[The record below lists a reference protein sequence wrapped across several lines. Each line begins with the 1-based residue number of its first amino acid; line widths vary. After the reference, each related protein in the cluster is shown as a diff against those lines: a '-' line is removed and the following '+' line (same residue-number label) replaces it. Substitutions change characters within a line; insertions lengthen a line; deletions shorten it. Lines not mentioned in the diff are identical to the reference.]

1 MSRRTER
8 VGNLIRSTIGELL
21 LSKISDPRID
31 PARTSITRVEVP
43 EDLLSAKVYISV
55 LGNETQERTTLR
67 ALRHAAGHIQE
78 LMARQIELRN
88 TPLLSF
94 ELDKKFKNT
103 LKTYSV
109 IQQAMDEINRKE
121 ELKRRAEGAGDDDA
135 ESSAQQDIEPGGDE
149 EESGQ

>member
-67 ALRHAAGHIQE
+67 ALRHAAGSARGRAG
-78 LMARQIELRN
+78 LM
-88 TPLLSF
+88 
-94 ELDKKFKNT
+94 
-103 LKTYSV
+103 
-109 IQQAMDEINRKE
+109 
-121 ELKRRAEGAGDDDA
+121 
-135 ESSAQQDIEPGGDE
+135 
-149 EESGQ
+149 